1 LLLDADDDWTLPGP
15 CIAMGE
21 RLLKLGDTVTVKVY
35 TGAVQGVQVG
45 QNPAAR
51 EDSWQRVRDTLKEA
65 FAL

>member
-1 LLLDADDDWTLPGP
+1 
-15 CIAMGE
+15 MGE